1 MAVANDLRRGM
12 AVNYNGDV
20 CVVLDVEHRTPGNLR
35 AFVQTTLRNL
45 RTGKSFEVRFS
56 STERVE
62 LVTLTSK
69 KMDFSYK
76 DGDDYVF
83 LDPETYE
90 TVTVPAQLLGEARN
104 YLTENTQVTV
114 KFTGDKVVSIELPPS
129 VVLRVVEAPE
139 GVRGDSATNV
149 QKPVTLET
157 GITIQA
163 PLFIKAGELV
173 RIDTRTGEYIERA

>member
-12 AVNYNGDV
+12 AINYNGDV

-35 AFVQTTLRNL
+35 AFVQATLRNL
-45 RTGKSFEVRFS
+45 RTGKSSEVRFG
-56 STERVE
+56 STERIE
-62 LVTLTSK
+62 TVTLISK

-90 TVTVPAQLLGEARN
+90 SVTVPAEILGDAKN
-104 YLTENTQVTV
+104 YLTENTQVAV
-114 KFTGDKVVSIELPPS
+114 KFADDKIVSIELPPA

-173 RIDTRTGEYIERA
+173 KIDTRTGEYLERA

>member
-1 MAVANDLRRGM
+1 MALANDLRRGM
-12 AVNYNGDV
+12 AINYNGDV

-35 AFVQTTLRNL
+35 AFVQATLRNL
-45 RTGKSFEVRFS
+45 RSGRSFDVRFS

-62 LVTLTSK
+62 TVTLVSK

-90 TVTVPAQLLGEARN
+90 SVSVPAEVLGEAKN
-104 YLTENTQVTV
+104 YLAENTQVTV
-114 KFTGDKVVSIELPPS
+114 KFAEDKIVSVELPPS

-149 QKPVTLET
+149 QKPVKLET

-173 RIDTRTGEYIERA
+173 KIDTRTGEYLERA